1 MIWEPPRPA
10 KRSKNRKIV
19 PKSHIKHLRSK
30 RTALLSTVYGESRA
44 VFFILRNI
52 STGFAQML

>member
-1 MIWEPPRPA
+1 MIWELPRPA

-30 RTALLSTVYGESRA
+30 RTPLLSAVYGESRG
-44 VFFILRNI
+44 VLFFCGI
-52 STGFAQML
+52 